1 MIRSGAFNSRW
12 RPGLR
17 VASHRHDLELVDEIR
32 TSTDRVSRLTE
43 PQLLHRAED
52 LREQFPQ
59 GDSSLSDDFLISAF
73 ALVSDAARRTI
84 GIVYYDVQLLAGL
97 ALARGCV
104 AEMQTGE
111 GKTLVAALP
120 AFTHALTGRGVHV
133 VTANSYLAARDHQL
147 LSPLFESMG
156 LTSALLPERTGTTQ
170 KQAAY
175 ACDIIYGTGYE
186 FGFDYLRDQIA
197 LRQRHSSRLGDS
209 LLGLLRGQA
218 PPESRLAQRGLAFA
232 IIDEVDNIL
241 IDDASSPLILCNQAA
256 AEALDTDAHL
266 AARRLID
273 RLKTDHY
280 ELDNVSGVARLTDV
294 GSRFVYEE
302 TNEIPLKSLLRP
314 WSQYVEQAIRAR
326 ELYRRDVHYVVRG
339 GKVCIVDESTGRIF
353 SERSWRDGLHQA
365 IEANEGLPITAEQQ
379 PVARI
384 TRQRFFR
391 LYDGLCG
398 MTGTAAGSEREFEE
412 FYSLPVIPISLRMP
426 CKRIVFAPRFF
437 ADQQSKWSAI
447 GDEVLDFHRTGRP
460 VLVGTRTIADSE
472 TLARQLE
479 TRQLRFQLLN
489 GCQDEN
495 EAAIVGQAGQRGAIT
510 IATNMAGRGT
520 DIKLSTNALDRDG
533 LHVIAAEPHA
543 SRRIDRQLFGR
554 CARQGEPG
562 SAQLFVSADDDLLRK
577 NESRLRNRMRKVKSS
592 NNEIRIDLMR
602 SVGNLQEQSERTA
615 FRTRRRLFR
624 SDNYRDSLLVKL
636 TGTE

>member
-1 MIRSGAFNSRW
+1 MIRPGSLKNRW
-12 RPGLR
+12 RPGFR
-17 VASHRHDLELVDEIR
+17 VTSHRHDLKTVDEIR
-32 TSTDRVSRLTE
+32 TSTDRVSQLTQ
-43 PQLLHRAED
+43 PQLQRRAED
-52 LREQFPQ
+52 LREQLAQ
-59 GDSSLSDDFLISAF
+59 GESPLSDDFLICAF
-73 ALVSDAARRTI
+73 ALVSEAARRTI

-133 VTANSYLAARDHQL
+133 VTANSYLAGRDHQL
-147 LSPLFESMG
+147 LSPVYESMG
-156 LTSALLPERTGTTQ
+156 LSSALLPERTGTAQ

-175 ACDIIYGTGYE
+175 ACDIVYGTGYE
-186 FGFDYLRDQIA
+186 FGFDYLRDQVF

-209 LLGLLRGQA
+209 ILGLLRGQA
-218 PPESRLAQRGLAFA
+218 PRESQLAQRGLAFA
-232 IIDEVDNIL
+232 IIDEIDNIL
-241 IDDASSPLILCNQAA
+241 IDDASSPLVLSNQATV
-256 AEALDTDAHL
+256 EALDGKAHL
-266 AARRLID
+266 AARSVID
-273 RLKTDHY
+273 RLRTDHY
-280 ELDNVSGVARLTDV
+280 ELDAVSGVARLTNS
-294 GSRFVYEE
+294 GSQFVYEK
-302 TNEIPLKSLLRP
+302 TNDIPLKSLLRP

-326 ELYRRDVHYVVRG
+326 ELYRRDVHYVVRD

-365 IEANEGLPITAEQQ
+365 IEAKEGVSITSEQQ

-384 TRQRFFR
+384 TRQRYFR

-398 MTGTAAGSEREFEE
+398 MTGTATGSEREFRE
-412 FYSLPVIPISLRMP
+412 FYSLPVLPIPLRMP
-426 CKRIVFAPRFF
+426 SKRVVFAPRFF
-437 ADQQSKWSAI
+437 ADQHSKWSAI
-447 GDEVLDFHRTGRP
+447 GDEVLNVHRTGRP

-479 TRQLRFQLLN
+479 TRQLPFQLLN

-495 EAAIVGQAGQRGAIT
+495 EAAIVGRSGQRGAIT

-520 DIKLSTNALDRDG
+520 DIKLTTDALERDG

-543 SRRIDRQLFGR
+543 SHRIDRQLFGR

-562 SAQLFVSADDDLLRK
+562 SAQLFVSADDDLLKRD
-577 NESRLRNRMRKVKSS
+577 ESRLRSKMRKVKST

-602 SVGNLQEQSERTA
+602 SVKSLQDKSERIA
-615 FRTRRRLFR
+615 FRKRRRLFR
-624 SDNYRDSLLVKL
+624 SDDYRDSLLVKL
-636 TGTE
+636 TGTD